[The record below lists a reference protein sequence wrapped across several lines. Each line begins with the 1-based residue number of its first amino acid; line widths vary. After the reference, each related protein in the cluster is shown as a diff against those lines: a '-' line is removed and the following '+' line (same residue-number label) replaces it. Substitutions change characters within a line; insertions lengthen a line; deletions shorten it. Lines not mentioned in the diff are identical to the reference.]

1 MTYALV
7 DCNSFYASC
16 ERVFRPDLKDTPI
29 VVLSNNDGCVVALSK
44 EAKNIGIKMCEPWFK
59 IKNSFANK
67 GGVAF
72 SSNYELYADISAR
85 VMQTLEH
92 LAPRIEI
99 YSIDEAFLDLS
110 GVDFCTDLDQF
121 GHECQEK
128 VKRWTGMPVRV
139 GIGPTKTLA
148 KAASYGAKKYTATQG
163 VVDLSKQE
171 RQRKLMSIMPVEE
184 IWGEGNRLKAHLN
197 RMGITTALDLADT
210 DTKLIRRR
218 FSIVLERTVMELKGY
233 PCIGL
238 EEHPSTK
245 KEIVVSRTFGK
256 KVTTLESIN
265 EAVSDYAARASEKLR
280 REKQYCKVVSVFART
295 NPFRLQDQQ
304 YSNILS
310 CKLSS
315 PTNDTRDIL
324 HATKMLSRRVYKK
337 GYNFIKAGVML
348 SDFYDKDVYQSDF
361 FIPNSRR
368 PKSERLMKTIDK
380 INATG
385 ESKITF
391 AAQGIKKPW
400 SMQRHFQSPKYT
412 TNWNDLLV
420 VK

>member
-16 ERVFRPDLKDTPI
+16 ERVFRPDLKDKPI

-59 IKNSFANK
+59 IKNAFTDQ

-85 VMQTLEH
+85 VMQILEH
-92 LAPRIEI
+92 SAPRIEI

-110 GVDFCTDLDQF
+110 GVSSCTDLDQF

-148 KAASYGAKKYTATQG
+148 KVASYGAKKYTATRG
-163 VVDLSKQE
+163 VVDLSKKE
-171 RQRKLMSIMPVEE
+171 RQRKLMSIMPIEE
-184 IWGEGNRLKAHLN
+184 IWGVGSRLKRHLN
-197 RMGITTALDLADT
+197 KMGITTALELADT
-210 DTKLIRRR
+210 DTKLIRRK
-218 FSIVLERTVMELKGY
+218 FSIVLERTVMELRGY
-233 PCIGL
+233 ACIGL

-256 KVTTLESIN
+256 KITTLESIN
-265 EAVSDYAARASEKLR
+265 EAVSDYAARAAEKLR
-280 REKQYCKVVSVFART
+280 REHQYCRVVSVFART
-295 NPFRLQDQQ
+295 NPFRLQDKQ

-310 CKLSS
+310 YKLNL

-324 HATKMLSRRVYKK
+324 HATKMLSRKVYKS

-361 FIPNSRR
+361 FIPDSRR
-368 PKSERLMKTIDK
+368 PKSEKLMKTIDK

-385 ESKITF
+385 GNRITF
-391 AAQGIKKPW
+391 AAQGIRKPW

>member
-16 ERVFRPDLKDTPI
+16 ERVFRPDLRNRPI

-44 EAKNIGIKMCEPWFK
+44 EAKSIGVKMCEPWFK
-59 IKNSFANK
+59 IKSSFTSQ

-72 SSNYELYADISAR
+72 SSNYELYADISSR

-92 LAPRIEI
+92 SAPKIEI
-99 YSIDEAFLDLS
+99 YSIDEAFLDL
-110 GVDFCTDLDQF
+110 GGINHCADLEKF
-121 GHECQEK
+121 GYECQEK
-128 VKRWTGMPVRV
+128 VKQWTGMPVRV

-148 KAASYGAKKYTATQG
+148 KAASYGAKKYIGTGG
-163 VVDLSKQE
+163 VVDLSEKR
-171 RQRKLMSIMPVEE
+171 RQRKLLSIMPIEE
-184 IWGEGNRLKAHLN
+184 IWGVGSRLKKHLN
-197 RMGITTALDLADT
+197 RMGITTALELADT

-218 FSIVLERTVMELKGY
+218 FSIVLERTIMELRGH
-233 PCIGL
+233 PCISL
-238 EEHPSTK
+238 KEHPATK
-245 KEIVVSRTFGK
+245 KEIVVSRTFSR

-280 REKQYCKVVSVFART
+280 RENQYCRVVSVFART

-310 CKLSS
+310 CKLNL

-348 SDFYDKDVYQSDF
+348 SDFYDKGVYQSDF
-361 FIPNSRR
+361 FIPDSKR
-368 PKSERLMKTIDK
+368 PKSEKLMRMIDK
-380 INATG
+380 INANG
-385 ESKITF
+385 KNKITF
-391 AAQGIKKPW
+391 AAQGIRKPW

-412 TNWNDLLV
+412 TNWDELLT

>member
-184 IWGEGNRLKAHLN
+184 IWGVGSRLKAHLN

>member
-16 ERVFRPDLKDTPI
+16 ERVFRPDLKNRPI

-44 EAKNIGIKMCEPWFK
+44 EAKGIGVKMCEPWFK
-59 IKNSFANK
+59 IKNSFTSQ

-72 SSNYELYADISAR
+72 SSNYELYADISSR

-92 LAPRIEI
+92 SAPKIEI
-99 YSIDEAFLDLS
+99 YSIDEAFLDL
-110 GVDFCTDLDQF
+110 GGINHCTDLEKF
-121 GHECQEK
+121 GYECQEK
-128 VKRWTGMPVRV
+128 VKQWTGMPVRV

-148 KAASYGAKKYTATQG
+148 KAASYGAKKYTGTGG
-163 VVDLSKQE
+163 VVDLSEKR
-171 RQRKLMSIMPVEE
+171 RQRKLLSIMPIEE
-184 IWGEGNRLKAHLN
+184 IWGVGSRLKKHLN
-197 RMGITTALDLADT
+197 RMGITTALELADT

-218 FSIVLERTVMELKGY
+218 FSIVLERTVMELRGH

-238 EEHPSTK
+238 EEHPATK
-245 KEIVVSRTFGK
+245 KEIVVSRTFSQ

-280 REKQYCKVVSVFART
+280 RENQYCRVVSVFART

-310 CKLSS
+310 CKLNL

-324 HATKMLSRRVYKK
+324 HTTKMLSRRVYKK

-348 SDFYDKDVYQSDF
+348 SDFYDKGVYQSDF
-361 FIPNSRR
+361 FIPDSKR
-368 PKSERLMKTIDK
+368 PKSEKLMKMIDK
-380 INATG
+380 INANG
-385 ESKITF
+385 KNKITF
-391 AAQGIKKPW
+391 AAQGIRKPW

-412 TNWNDLLV
+412 TNWDDLLI

>member
-148 KAASYGAKKYTATQG
+148 KAARYGAKKYTATQG

-184 IWGEGNRLKAHLN
+184 IWGVGSRLKAHLN

>member
-16 ERVFRPDLKDTPI
+16 ERVFRPDLKDTPV

-44 EAKNIGIKMCEPWFK
+44 EAKNMGIKMCVPWFK
-59 IKNSFANK
+59 IKDSFTSK

-72 SSNYELYADISAR
+72 SSNYELYADMSAR

-110 GVDFCTDLDQF
+110 GVNFCTDLDQF
-121 GHECQEK
+121 GYQCQEK
-128 VKRWTGMPVRV
+128 IKHWTGMPVRV

-163 VVDLSKQE
+163 IVDLSDKK

-184 IWGEGNRLKAHLN
+184 IWGVGSKLKKHLN

-210 DTKLIRRR
+210 ETKLIRRR
-218 FSIVLERTVMELKGY
+218 FSIVLERTVMELRGY

-256 KVTTLESIN
+256 KVTNLESIN

-280 REKQYCKVVSVFART
+280 RERQYCRIVSVFIRT

-310 CKLSS
+310 CKLNS

-324 HATKMLSRRVYKK
+324 HAAKMLSRRVYKK

-348 SDFYDKDVYQSDF
+348 SDFYDKGVYQSDF
-361 FIPNSRR
+361 FISKSGR
-368 PKSERLMKTIDK
+368 PRSEELMKTIDK

-385 ESKITF
+385 NSKIVF
-391 AAQGIKKPW
+391 AAQGIRKPW
-400 SMQRHFQSPKYT
+400 SMQRHLQSPRYT
-412 TNWNDLLV
+412 TNWKDLLE

>member
-16 ERVFRPDLKDTPI
+16 ERVFRPDLKNKPI

-44 EAKNIGIKMCEPWFK
+44 EAKNIGVKMCEPWFK
-59 IKNSFANK
+59 IKNSFTNK

-72 SSNYELYADISAR
+72 SSNYELYADISSR
-85 VMQTLEH
+85 VMQTLEYS
-92 LAPRIEI
+92 APKIEI

-110 GVDFCTDLDQF
+110 GIDQCTNLERF
-121 GHECQEK
+121 GYECQEK
-128 VKRWTGMPVRV
+128 VKQWTGMPVRV

-148 KAASYGAKKYTATQG
+148 KAASYGAKKYIGTGG
-163 VVDLSKQE
+163 VVDLSERK
-171 RQRKLMSIMPVEE
+171 RQRKLMSIMPIEE
-184 IWGEGNRLKAHLN
+184 IWGVGSKLKKHLN
-197 RMGITTALDLADT
+197 KMGITTALELADT

-218 FSIVLERTVMELKGY
+218 FSIILERTVMELRGY

-238 EEHPSTK
+238 KERPATK
-245 KEIVVSRTFGK
+245 KEIVVSRTFGR

-265 EAVSDYAARASEKLR
+265 EAVSDYAARAAEKLR
-280 REKQYCKVVSVFART
+280 RENQYCRVVSVFART

-310 CKLSS
+310 CTLNL

-324 HATKMLSRRVYKK
+324 HATKILSKRVYKK

-348 SDFYDKDVYQSDF
+348 SDFYDKGVYQSDF
-361 FIPNSRR
+361 FVPDSKR
-368 PKSERLMKTIDK
+368 PRSEKLMRTIDK
-380 INATG
+380 VNASG
-385 ESKITF
+385 ENKITF
-391 AAQGIKKPW
+391 ASQGIRKPW

-412 TNWNDLLV
+412 TNWDELLV

>member
-16 ERVFRPDLKDTPI
+16 ERVFRPDLKDRPI

-44 EAKNIGIKMCEPWFK
+44 EAKNVGIKMCEPWFK
-59 IKNSFANK
+59 IKDSFTRQ

-85 VMQTLEH
+85 VMQTLEYS
-92 LAPRIEI
+92 APRIEI

-110 GVDFCTDLDQF
+110 GVSSCTELEQF
-121 GHECQEK
+121 GRECQEK
-128 VKRWTGMPVRV
+128 VKCWTGMPVRV

-148 KAASYGAKKYTATQG
+148 KAASYGAKKYLATGG
-163 VVDLSKQE
+163 VVDLSKRE
-171 RQRKLMSIMPVEE
+171 RQRKLMSIMPIEE
-184 IWGEGNRLKAHLN
+184 IWGVGSRLKRHLN
-197 RMGITTALDLADT
+197 KMGITTALELADT

-265 EAVSDYAARASEKLR
+265 EAVSDYAARAAEKLR
-280 REKQYCKVVSVFART
+280 RENQYCRVVSVFART

-310 CKLSS
+310 CKLNL

-324 HATKMLSRRVYKK
+324 HATKMLSRKVYKS

-361 FIPNSRR
+361 FIPDSRR
-368 PKSERLMKTIDK
+368 PKSEKLMKTIDK
-380 INATG
+380 INATS
-385 ESKITF
+385 ENRVTF
-391 AAQGIKKPW
+391 AAQGVRKPW

-412 TNWNDLLV
+412 TNWDELLV
-420 VK
+420 VS

>member
-16 ERVFRPDLKDTPI
+16 ERVFRPDLKDRPI

-44 EAKNIGIKMCEPWFK
+44 EAKNVGIKMCEPWFK
-59 IKNSFANK
+59 IKDSFTRQ

-85 VMQTLEH
+85 VMQALEH
-92 LAPRIEI
+92 SAPRIEI

-110 GVDFCTDLDQF
+110 GISFCTGLEQF
-121 GHECQEK
+121 GRECQEK
-128 VKRWTGMPVRV
+128 IKRWTGMPVRV

-148 KAASYGAKKYTATQG
+148 KAASYGAKKYVATGG
-163 VVDLSKQE
+163 VVDLSKKE
-171 RQRKLMSIMPVEE
+171 RQRKLMSIMPIEE
-184 IWGEGNRLKAHLN
+184 IWGVGSRLKQHLN
-197 RMGITTALDLADT
+197 KMGIKTALELADT

-218 FSIVLERTVMELKGY
+218 FSIVLERTVMELRGY

-265 EAVSDYAARASEKLR
+265 EAVSDYAARAAEKLR
-280 REKQYCKVVSVFART
+280 RENQYCRVVSVFART

-310 CKLSS
+310 CKLNS

-348 SDFYDKDVYQSDF
+348 SDFYDKGVYQADF

-368 PKSERLMKTIDK
+368 PKSEKLMKTIDK
-380 INATG
+380 INASG
-385 ESKITF
+385 ASKITF
-391 AAQGIKKPW
+391 AAQGIRKPW
-400 SMQRHFQSPKYT
+400 SMQRYFQSPKYT
-412 TNWNDLLV
+412 TNWDDLLV
-420 VK
+420 VR